1 MDKKFKVP
9 RWRNPNRML
18 FESGYRAFDRAVDL
32 ISDGN
37 VISNVQL
44 STAVRRVSDLNG
56 YPQGIGPGECR
67 KHDLDRFR
75 NRPDG
80 IPRAVRE
87 YVDARPEEEF
97 WLYCWH
103 FPGTRSERGASVAWL
118 LTDKAMT
125 KPLVRV
131 CGRQRK
137 AYLVLR
143 EAEKYVVKR
152 AERSRNGGNDEGN
165 EEAR

>member
-1 MDKKFKVP
+1 MDKKFKAH

-18 FESGYRAFDRAVDL
+18 FESGYRTFDREVDY

-44 STAVRRVSDLNG
+44 STFVRKVSDLND
-56 YPQGIGPGECR
+56 YPQGIKPGDCR
-67 KHDLDRFR
+67 RHDLDRFR
-75 NRPDG
+75 HRPGG
-80 IPRAVRE
+80 IPPVIRE
-87 YVDARPEEEF
+87 YVKARPEEEF

-103 FPGTRSERGASVAWL
+103 FPGVRSEYGASVAWL

-125 KPLVRV
+125 KSLVRA

-137 AYLVLR
+137 AHLVLR
-143 EAEKYVVKR
+143 EAEKYVVKGD
-152 AERSRNGGNDEGN
+152 A
-165 EEAR
+165 A